1 MESLLKTPRL
11 VALTASV
18 VLLWQQ
24 GSMCWSAPAAKEQFA
39 PSSRVSAAGAAIGI
53 NPQRMKKGV
62 HEEIIINAP
71 PSIVWRCMEKQRT
84 IDPDSTSVVKSS
96 KNGVIYVEQKFSFP
110 CPPFGSAEC
119 TLKLTEVVNH
129 RVDFKLLES
138 DDLKAME
145 GSWVLTSSAN
155 AKSSKLELYSYVE
168 PYLMIPMFI
177 CNALGS
183 RKAKKNLNAV
193 KKLAESMVTQTA
205 EPNSEAL

>member
-1 MESLLKTPRL
+1 MKTPRL
-11 VALTASV
+11 VALLASV

-24 GSMCWSAPAAKEQFA
+24 GSMSLSAPAKDQFA

-53 NPQRMKKGV
+53 SPQRMRKGV
-62 HEEIIINAP
+62 HEEIVINAP
-71 PSIVWRCMEKQRT
+71 PSVVWRCMEKQRT
-84 IDPDSTSVVKSS
+84 FDPDSTSVVKSS

-145 GSWVLTSSAN
+145 GSWVLTSSEN
-155 AKSSKLELYSYVE
+155 GKTSKLELYSYVE
-168 PYLMIPMFI
+168 PYLMIPQFI

-193 KKLAESMVTQTA
+193 KRLAEGMMTQTA
-205 EPNSEAL
+205 APNSEAL